1 MRRFVALVALALV
14 PLSVQGVLRAQ
25 GAAGQTAEPLPW
37 AYAVP
42 PPPPPG
48 AAAAPAPAPDNT
60 VKQSHP
66 GSKQSFT
73 AAELRNRF
81 GAGDWFPEDRP
92 AKPMPEIVAKGRAP
106 NVWSCTLCHLPS
118 GKGRPENAGVTGLSA
133 SYFVQ
138 TMMDYKLGRRK
149 SAEPRKGNVNLMIGF
164 AKEMTEEEIHAAAD
178 YFSEIPM
185 TPWVRV
191 VETTTVPKMRSAA
204 GLWVP
209 LPGTEKE
216 PIGTRIIETPEDMN
230 LAEGLR
236 STRSG
241 FVAYVPPGSVKKG
254 ETLVK
259 TGGNGRTVACG
270 TCHGADLK
278 GLGPVPGI
286 AGRSP
291 SYIARQLWDFKAG
304 ARSGEWSG
312 LMKDAVAKLTPDDFV
327 TISAYVGSLMPLP
340 VAATA
345 TR

>member
-1 MRRFVALVALALV
+1 MRRFITLVAVAAAPLV
-14 PLSVQGVLRAQ
+14 VHIGLSAQ
-25 GAAGQTAEPLPW
+25 GGAPGADPIPW

-42 PPPPPG
+42 PPPPQG
-48 AAAAPAPAPDNT
+48 APPNPPPDNT
-60 VKQSHP
+60 TKLSLP
-66 GSKQSFT
+66 GSTQSFT

-81 GAGDWFPEDRP
+81 GTADWFPQDRP
-92 AKPMPEIVAKGRAP
+92 SAPMPDIVAKGRGP
-106 NVWSCTLCHLPS
+106 NVWACTLCHLPS
-118 GKGRPENAGVTGLSA
+118 GKGRPENAGVTGLPA

-149 SAEPRKGNVNLMIGF
+149 SAESRKGNTNLMIGF
-164 AKEMTEEEIHAAAD
+164 AKEMTEAEIHAAAD
-178 YFSEIPM
+178 YFAQVPM

-209 LPGTEKE
+209 LPGTERE
-216 PIGTRIIETPEDMN
+216 PIGMRIIETPEDVN
-230 LAEGLR
+230 LAENMR

-241 FVAYVPPGSVKKG
+241 FVAYVPPGAIKKG

-259 TGGNGRTVACG
+259 TGGSGRTVACG

-291 SYIARQLWDFKAG
+291 SYIARQLYDFKAG
-304 ARSGEWSG
+304 ARSGEWSH
-312 LMKDAVAKLTPDDFV
+312 LMREAVEKLTPEDYV
-327 TISAYVGSLMPLP
+327 TISAYVGSLLPLP
-340 VAATA
+340 AAA
-345 TR
+345 GTR

>member
-1 MRRFVALVALALV
+1 MRRFVALVALALA
-14 PLSVQGVLRAQ
+14 PLAVQAGLRAQ
-25 GAAGQTAEPLPW
+25 GTPAQASGDPLPW

-42 PPPPPG
+42 PPPPAG
-48 AAAAPAPAPDNT
+48 APPAPAPDNT
-60 VKQSHP
+60 TKLTHP
-66 GSKQSFT
+66 GSTLSFT

-81 GAGDWFPEDRP
+81 GAADWFPQDRP
-92 AKPMPEIVAKGRAP
+92 ARPAPEIVAKGRGP

-149 SAEPRKGNVNLMIGF
+149 SAEPRKANVNLMIGF

-178 YFSEIPM
+178 YYAQIPM
-185 TPWVRV
+185 TPWIRV
-191 VETTTVPKMRSAA
+191 VEATTVPKTRSAA

-209 LPGTEKE
+209 LPGNEKE
-216 PIGTRIIETPEDMN
+216 PLGARLIEMPEDMH
-230 LAEGLR
+230 LAETLR

-241 FVAYVPPGSVKKG
+241 FVAYVPPGSVKRG
-254 ETLVK
+254 EALVK

-270 TCHGADLK
+270 ACHGADLQ
-278 GLGPVPGI
+278 GIGPVPGI

-291 SYIARQLWDFKAG
+291 SYIARQMYDFKAG
-304 ARSGEWSG
+304 ARTGEWSG
-312 LMKDAVAKLTPDDFV
+312 LMKEAVAKLTPDDYIA
-327 TISAYVGSLMPLP
+327 ISAYVGGLMPP
-340 VAATA
+340 PAAG